1 MVQCGLTLLIPS
13 PSVSSIE
20 RVIPKT
26 NGLISAPICVD
37 RAEIGRIGEDEKSRA
52 GPRRTPLFCRARTR
66 AVKKPRVL
74 GCNDQR
80 VARLFQPEFPAG
92 CQQSHA
98 ALNLALE

>member
-13 PSVSSIE
+13 PSVTSIE

-26 NGLISAPICVD
+26 SSLISAPVFVD
-37 RAEIGRIGEDEKSRA
+37 RAEIGRMGEDEESRA
-52 GPRRTPLFCRARTR
+52 GPRHTPPL
-66 AVKKPRVL
+66 RVV
-74 GCNDQR
+74 GCNDRR

-98 ALNLALE
+98 ALNLTLE

>member
-26 NGLISAPICVD
+26 SSLISAPICVD
-37 RAEIGRIGEDEKSRA
+37 RAKIGRIGEDEKSRA
-52 GPRRTPLFCRARTR
+52 GPRRTR
-66 AVKKPRVL
+66 AVKKLRAL

-80 VARLFQPEFPAG
+80 VARLFQPEFPQDVSRAMPR
-92 CQQSHA
+92 
-98 ALNLALE
+98 